1 VLLGLAIS
9 TVLNVGYFLYTSM
22 VLWLPEKEGVGYR
35 REKRRPCHYVPAV
48 VLLIIAM
55 AIGIYSAPLTRLIE
69 QGLALFVRY

>member
-1 VLLGLAIS
+1 M
-9 TVLNVGYFLYTSM
+9 GYS
-22 VLWLPEKEGVGYR
+22 
-35 REKRRPCHYVPAV
+35 REKRCPCHYVPAV